1 MTTYNSENQSKP
13 EFDSKERKEKLAR
26 HNGDPLKGLF
36 PGLALILAGI
46 LLFASFQG
54 WLEWGVWWQYL
65 LVGLGLIF
73 LIEAFARYA
82 VSHQRQHVFG
92 RLIPGIILLFVGL
105 AFIFGWDRW
114 WPLALVAGG
123 LIIILN
129 VLFRNK

>member
-1 MTTYNSENQSKP
+1 MTIYQNEKQQSN
-13 EFDSKERKEKLAR
+13 DVNSKEQKEKLIR
-26 HNGDPLKGLF
+26 HDRDPLRGLF

-54 WLEWGVWWQYL
+54 WLGWGVWWQYL
-65 LVGLGLIF
+65 LVGLGSIF
-73 LIEAFARYA
+73 LIEAFVRYA
-82 VSHQRQHVFG
+82 VSRQREHVSG

-129 VLFRNK
+129 VLLKNK